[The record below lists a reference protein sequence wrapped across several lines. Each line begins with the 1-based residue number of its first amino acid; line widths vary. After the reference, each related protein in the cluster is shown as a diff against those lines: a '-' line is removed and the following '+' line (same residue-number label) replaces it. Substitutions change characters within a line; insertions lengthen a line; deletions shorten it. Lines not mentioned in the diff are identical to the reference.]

1 MSQPLIVFRTEGGPS
16 IGFGHIR
23 RSMTLAK
30 ELENQG
36 ATALFVLP
44 EDPVS
49 LEVLDREGFRTT
61 TVATEK
67 DLDLAATLRC
77 MESASAHATV
87 IDAYSILD
95 FSRITRVAFTG
106 VIDDLAERS
115 LPVDLIIN
123 GGIEAERLPYRASSR
138 TQLLLGPKYSLLRKE
153 FSNEPIRQHKAG
165 IERVLITLGGS
176 DNAGL
181 SADIIPWVRETL
193 PGATMDV
200 VMGAFFNRAT
210 RDKIRDLIRED
221 PGIHP
226 HENPPHMREL
236 MLACDVA
243 ITGGGQTTLEL
254 AATGTP
260 GLALR
265 VADNQTSNLRGLS
278 AKGALRWIGDSKD
291 INLKEKL
298 MSALRDLAK
307 NRETRGEMSGAG
319 RQLVDGAG
327 TERVARTILRACT
340 V

>member
-1 MSQPLIVFRTEGGPS
+1 MSQPLIVFRTEGGPT
-16 IGFGHIR
+16 IGLGHIR

-30 ELENQG
+30 ELETQG

-44 EDPVS
+44 QDPIS
-49 LEVLDREGFRTT
+49 LEILDREGFRAT

-67 DLDLAATLRC
+67 DLDLAATLKC
-77 MESASAHATV
+77 MESAGAHATV

-95 FSRITRVAFTG
+95 FSRISRAAFTG

-123 GGIEAERLPYRASSR
+123 GGTEAEGLSYRASSH

-153 FSNEPIRQHKAG
+153 FSEEPIRQYKAG

-176 DNAGL
+176 DNTGL
-181 SADIIPWVRETL
+181 SIDIITWVRETL
-193 PGATMDV
+193 PEATMDV
-200 VMGAFFNRAT
+200 VIGAFFNRAT
-210 RDKIRDLIRED
+210 CDKIRDLIRQD
-221 PGIHP
+221 PGIHQ
-226 HENPPHMREL
+226 HENPSHMREL

-243 ITGGGQTTLEL
+243 ITGGGQTILEL

-265 VADNQTSNLRGLS
+265 VANNQTANLRGLS

-291 INLKEKL
+291 TNLKEKL
-298 MSALRDLAK
+298 MSALRELAE
-307 NRETRGEMSGAG
+307 NGDTRDEMSRAG

-327 TERVARTILRACT
+327 TERVARAILLACT
-340 V
+340 A